1 MFKSRFDLMQTLLK
15 PGPRGPKW
23 VLLFLFNI
31 FSPGRKLSL
40 ADADEEVVV
49 LLALGVGLRVADLK
63 KAKGPSGTTNRRI
76 RR

>member
-49 LLALGVGLRVADLK
+49 LLALGV
-63 KAKGPSGTTNRRI
+63 
-76 RR
+76 